1 MKELITYPLN
11 DVDYSAEDAGLFH
24 CTRTS
29 GVWHKDSFP
38 ITVSGADNTVT
49 IGKGLAWFSN
59 DEFWG
64 KVAAQKTVVELDLE
78 YADPAYDRIDIIAL
92 QFDANKNATNLIVK
106 KGEAKT
112 NPTIPVI
119 SRTEALYELYL
130 YAITRPAAS
139 VTIASS
145 NVRDL
150 RLDDEYCGLMADSV
164 TSLDFPIV
172 PVEKGGTGK
181 EAHTSNSVLVGNGNG
196 AVKNITSASGALFST
211 GAGVEPKFGILPI
224 EQGGTGAGNAKDA
237 VRNLGLVTELEQI
250 AANKKAI
257 AERLPLSGGELTG
270 DLNLTG
276 NLNIGHATIY
286 ASNGQCE
293 NLKVNRMWHFGDNTE
308 VAVINKMSNTYAL
321 CPTTDNEKYL
331 GSSSYKWKQLYA
343 GTSTINPSDRNLK
356 RDINDLDD
364 KYIQLFDLIRPVS
377 YYLKDGDRIHTG
389 FIAQEVEEAMVQV
402 GLTAEELGFF
412 CRDILTE
419 PVYDDTGEWIENKE
433 VYDESDNP
441 VYIYGLRYS
450 EYIAITAAKVKV
462 LEKRIEKLEAM
473 ISEL

>member
-78 YADPAYDRIDIIAL
+78 YADPAYDRIDVIAL

-112 NPTIPVI
+112 NPTIPAI

-172 PVEKGGTGK
+172 PIEKGGTDAATPE
-181 EAHTSNSVLVGNGNG
+181 EAL
-196 AVKNITSASGALFST
+196 A
-211 GAGVEPKFGILPI
+211 
-224 EQGGTGAGNAKDA
+224 
-237 VRNLGLVTELEQI
+237 NLGGISKTLLWINASAESDFGEQTI
-250 AANKKAI
+250 DMD
-257 AERLPLSGGELTG
+257 LSQY
-270 DLNLTG
+270 DF
-276 NLNIGHATIY
+276 I
-286 ASNGQCE
+286 
-293 NLKVNRMWHFGDNTE
+293 E
-308 VAVINKMSNTYAL
+308 VHSVF
-321 CPTTDNEKYL
+321 
-331 GSSSYKWKQLYA
+331 
-343 GTSTINPSDRNLK
+343 DRNLSRIPQILIPIESNGSSLYGITHSSGIIIGWRRCYTTTTLVK
-356 RDINDLDD
+356 FDD
-364 KYIQLFDLIRPVS
+364 NLNYQSD
-377 YYLKDGDRIHTG
+377 
-389 FIAQEVEEAMVQV
+389 
-402 GLTAEELGFF
+402 AETVDNS
-412 CRDILTE
+412 RNI
-419 PVYDDTGEWIENKE
+419 PIE
-433 VYDESDNP
+433 
-441 VYIYGLRYS
+441 IYGIKGCL
-450 EYIAITAAKVKV
+450 KK
-462 LEKRIEKLEAM
+462 
-473 ISEL
+473 

>member
-112 NPTIPVI
+112 NPTIPAI

-224 EQGGTGAGNAKDA
+224 EQGGTDA
-237 VRNLGLVTELEQI
+237 TNIPDFLKSAFPTRAV
-250 AANKKAI
+250 
-257 AERLPLSGGELTG
+257 SG
-270 DLNLTG
+270 
-276 NLNIGHATIY
+276 
-286 ASNGQCE
+286 
-293 NLKVNRMWHFGDNTE
+293 R
-308 VAVINKMSNTYAL
+308 
-321 CPTTDNEKYL
+321 
-331 GSSSYKWKQLYA
+331 
-343 GTSTINPSDRNLK
+343 
-356 RDINDLDD
+356 
-364 KYIQLFDLIRPVS
+364 
-377 YYLKDGDRIHTG
+377 
-389 FIAQEVEEAMVQV
+389 
-402 GLTAEELGFF
+402 
-412 CRDILTE
+412 
-419 PVYDDTGEWIENKE
+419 
-433 VYDESDNP
+433 
-441 VYIYGLRYS
+441 
-450 EYIAITAAKVKV
+450 
-462 LEKRIEKLEAM
+462 
-473 ISEL
+473 

>member
-38 ITVSGADNTVT
+38 ITVSSADNTVT

-78 YADPAYDRIDIIAL
+78 YSDPAYDRIDIIAL

-112 NPTIPVI
+112 NPTIPAI

-139 VTIASS
+139 VTIAYS

-172 PVEKGGTGK
+172 PVEKGGTGVSSLDEIK
-181 EAHTSNSVLVGNGNG
+181 SMLELTELSRRDLATVPLGGTGKNSHVLNSVLIGNGVDVINNVQSGNG
-196 AVKNITSASGALFST
+196 AFYSTSKDGRPLFGT
-211 GAGVEPKFGILPI
+211 LPI
-224 EQGGTGAGNAKDA
+224 EQGGTGGRSAEEGLCNLMSAARAVGITGNTIDANKTIHIPGIDA
-237 VRNLGLVTELEQI
+237 VIVGLRVRVNFAMEKAVWYTI
-250 AANKKAI
+250 ANV
-257 AERLPLSGGELTG
+257 P
-270 DLNLTG
+270 
-276 NLNIGHATIY
+276 LNIVPSVSKALNATYMVEGEQQFSAYINTKGEIRVKP
-286 ASNGQCE
+286 SN
-293 NLKVNRMWHFGDNTE
+293 
-308 VAVINKMSNTYAL
+308 S
-321 CPTTDNEKYL
+321 
-331 GSSSYKWKQLYA
+331 
-343 GTSTINPSDRNLK
+343 
-356 RDINDLDD
+356 
-364 KYIQLFDLIRPVS
+364 
-377 YYLKDGDRIHTG
+377 
-389 FIAQEVEEAMVQV
+389 
-402 GLTAEELGFF
+402 
-412 CRDILTE
+412 
-419 PVYDDTGEWIENKE
+419 TGEKPDFKLY
-433 VYDESDNP
+433 VSG
-441 VYIYGLRYS
+441 VYIL
-450 EYIAITAAKVKV
+450 
-462 LEKRIEKLEAM
+462 
-473 ISEL
+473 